1 MCPSPPSQT
10 GTQMCAPPLPLAFR
24 LALSAQ
30 GAQPGL
36 SEATEIV
43 IKASRGD
50 SAGLP
55 DNAIDDIS
63 TRLTYRLRWLTVPGS

>member
-1 MCPSPPSQT
+1 
-10 GTQMCAPPLPLAFR
+10 MCAPPLPLAFR